1 VDALTRSSKGYC
13 PLIKFASALRARVY
27 LGQDAK
33 RVLDI
38 ADGILRRIFDLMLA
52 HGVRR
57 KFQPVNGK

>member
-1 VDALTRSSKGYC
+1 
-13 PLIKFASALRARVY
+13 LIKFASALRAQVY

-33 RVLDI
+33 SVLDF
-38 ADGILRRIFDLMLA
+38 ADGILRRILDLMLV